1 VSAIFVL
8 ARMTFVQAIRRR
20 IVLTGLLLGLCFLAV
35 FTIGFHMINTSSIS
49 AITGTSSTGIQNI
62 IDAERSSG
70 LFLAGLYA
78 VTFLAIAM
86 AALLGA
92 DTMAGEIN
100 SGTIQVIV
108 TKPIRRSDVVFGK
121 WLGFAGLLGLYLL
134 LLAGGITLSI
144 LLQSGYVAPHLF
156 AGLAL
161 IYLESLLIL
170 TISMLCSSRF
180 SALATGGVVFGLYG
194 LAFIGGWIEQI
205 GAVLNSPTAIKVG
218 ILTSLIIP
226 SESLWRRAAYEM
238 QSPLSGLLGISP
250 FGATSV
256 PSLFMI
262 AYAAVY
268 LLVILVLTVR
278 VFRKR
283 DL

>member
-1 VSAIFVL
+1 MSAIFIL

-35 FTIGFHMINTSSIS
+35 FTIGFHMINTSSIA

-108 TKPIRRSDVVFGK
+108 TKPIRRSDVVSENG
-121 WLGFAGLLGLYLL
+121 WGLPGCW
-134 LLAGGITLSI
+134 ACTC
-144 LLQSGYVAPHLF
+144 
-156 AGLAL
+156 
-161 IYLESLLIL
+161 
-170 TISMLCSSRF
+170 CSWK
-180 SALATGGVVFGLYG
+180 V
-194 LAFIGGWIEQI
+194 EQ
-205 GAVLNSPTAIKVG
+205 P
-218 ILTSLIIP
+218 
-226 SESLWRRAAYEM
+226 
-238 QSPLSGLLGISP
+238 
-250 FGATSV
+250 
-256 PSLFMI
+256 
-262 AYAAVY
+262 
-268 LLVILVLTVR
+268 
-278 VFRKR
+278 
-283 DL
+283 